1 MKRKNIPKIIL
12 LIFALLF
19 VAFGIHMTEVDA
31 YGNSYVLVLSN
42 HLKANVS
49 NTRSVPEGT
58 WVTVRY
64 PGMKERILR
73 VERIHYN
80 YRAEVT
86 RIEDVTQEFR
96 RNGSYSFRMEKN
108 QGFKITEGLF
118 ADYDGRIFSTQ
129 KRIEQENETVNS
141 RLYMTFRIRDNID
154 KSAIKKITKTD
165 LTWTGSVINREDL
178 TTKLKNGPYTFRLKT
193 DVKFDVDFW
202 KYYKLTIP
210 NKITTNINNLNKI
223 REDKSVTFNIDPNYL
238 QNEVKELKRTEY
250 RPNGRVLQV
259 KNIKD
264 NFKNGKFTQKLRG
277 DTKLEIIEYNKY
289 SLQVP
294 TGLKSNQKDNNKIKE
309 NTKVTITKNG
319 LTNAEI
325 QKVTITNGKN
335 NTKDITAEVKKD
347 AGYTFTMTSN
357 HKINMTSKSK
367 LEYPDNLIWITKKGV
382 SDKYK
387 TENKIKTGTYIPSTQ
402 QITVYPYKTAT
413 GYKKYKK
420 LIIAGRDYT
429 KEFNDE
435 TSEVFKNGVTLK
447 NKSEWTFDVLEQ
459 DKYTITYNSKLIYAP
474 YKEAN
479 MSKSELEKATLTINR
494 KDTNKKLSSKTI
506 VYKGTIIKVIPNTTY
521 KGKYTN
527 TKINTTDITVDLNK
541 GMTKEYTITSNTN
554 ITSNVDMREDYTV
567 VIPKEVK
574 VINKKTNKEITGT
587 VTLKDGDKID
597 VIPRPEFEKRYE
609 KILIPEQNK
618 DITNEIKQTK
628 KVTVEIKG
636 KTTII
641 VDLKQLGK
649 VIIEQPANPAD
660 KIEII
665 TPLNNNEVGMN
676 TKIKLRI
683 TVGSNNYYSTLN
695 ERYSNGSRLQTQLAR
710 AKYNGSSQNVT
721 KTSEVEITTTPK
733 YFEELRISMNLVN
746 KETHTINMI
755 NDTNF
760 TAHILRKNPST
771 QNVEKA
777 LLKYNTDTTSYK
789 NTFLELKYDNKK
801 NKREYLESVKF
812 NDREIKLDN
821 SLTKLRVTAETNKIH
836 DPQKQER
843 IQIKTNPKIV
853 IPIDKKDIKET
864 SEIYWV
870 DKGSTKTIT
879 IPEGSILVVN
889 GKDEPQNRTNTYNI
903 TFTGDTTL
911 DIRDTV
917 GVKVNPVPDD
927 KVFVNG
933 TPEDL
938 TGNLLGHDVETDYY
952 KKENYVVQVPTGKV
966 WNIKGVNKDGKFYFT
981 TGQKNGVELDST
993 VKNVDFLIKAK

>member
-1 MKRKNIPKIIL
+1 MKTKNIHKIII
-12 LIFALLF
+12 LILTLLF
-19 VAFGIHMTEVDA
+19 IAVGINMTEVDA
-31 YGNSYVLVLSN
+31 YGNSYVLVLSRQ
-42 HLKANVS
+42 LTTNVS
-49 NTRSVPEGT
+49 DNRNIPDGT
-58 WVTVRY
+58 WVTVSY
-64 PGMKERILR
+64 PGMKERI
-73 VERIHYN
+73 VKVTRIHYN
-80 YRAEVT
+80 YRAEVVG
-86 RIEDVTQEFR
+86 REDVTQEFK
-96 RNGSYSFRMEKN
+96 RNGSYTFRMDHH
-108 QGFKITEGLF
+108 QGFQLTQGLF
-118 ADYDGRIFSTQ
+118 AGYDGNIFITQ
-129 KRIEQENETVNS
+129 KRVEQTGDFEPNRV
-141 RLYMTFRIRDNID
+141 YMTFRIRDNVD
-154 KSAIKKITKTD
+154 KSAIKKITKTN

-178 TTKLKNGPYTFRLKT
+178 TSKLKSDPYNFQVKNDFR
-193 DVKFDVDFW
+193 FDVDFW

-210 NKITTNINNLNKI
+210 NKITTNITNLNKI
-223 REDKSVTFNIDPNYL
+223 REDTSVTFNIDPNYL

-250 RPNGRVLQV
+250 RPNGNVLQI
-259 KNIKD
+259 KNIKGD
-264 NFKNGKFTQKLRG
+264 FNNGKFTQKLRG
-277 DTKLEIIEYNKY
+277 DTKLEILEYNKY

-294 TGLKSNQKDNNKIKE
+294 TGLKSNQKDNNKIRE
-309 NTKVTITKNG
+309 NAKVTITKNG
-319 LTNAEI
+319 ITNAEI
-325 QKVTITNGKN
+325 QKVTITDGKN
-335 NTKDITAEVKKD
+335 NTKDITQEIKKD

-357 HKINMTSKSK
+357 HKINMTSNSK
-367 LEYPDNLIWITKKGV
+367 LEYPDDLIWITKTGV
-382 SDKYK
+382 TEKYK

-420 LIIAGRDYT
+420 VIIAGRDYT

-435 TSEVFKNGVTLK
+435 TSEIFKNGVTLK
-447 NKSEWTFDVLEQ
+447 NKSEWTFDVTEQ

-506 VYKGTIIKVIPNTTY
+506 VYKGTVIKITPNTTY
-521 KGKYTN
+521 KGKYIN
-527 TKINTTDITVDLNK
+527 TKINTTDITTDLNK
-541 GMTKEYTITSNTN
+541 GMTKEYTINSNTN

-597 VIPRPEFEKRYE
+597 VIPRPEYEKRYE

-618 DITNEIKQTK
+618 DITTELNKTK

-636 KTTII
+636 KTTIT
-641 VDLKQLGK
+641 VNLKQLGK
-649 VIIEQPANPAD
+649 VIIEQPKNPAD
-660 KIEII
+660 KIELI
-665 TPLNNNEVGMN
+665 TKLNNNEVGMN
-676 TKIKLRI
+676 TKIRLKI

-695 ERYSNGSRLQTQLAR
+695 QRYSNGSSLQTQLAR

-721 KTSEVEITTTPK
+721 KTSEVEITTSPK

-760 TAHILRKNPST
+760 TSHILRKNPAT
-771 QNVEKA
+771 QNVEKT
-777 LLKYNTDTTSYK
+777 LLAYNTDTTSYK
-789 NTFLELKYDNKK
+789 NAQLELKYDNKK
-801 NKREYLESVKF
+801 IKREYLSSVKF

-821 SLTKLRVTAETNKIH
+821 LITKLTVSAETNKIH
-836 DPQKQER
+836 DPQRQER
-843 IQIKTNPKIV
+843 VQIKTNPKIT
-853 IPIDKKDIKET
+853 IPIDKNDIKET
-864 SEIYWV
+864 NEIYWV

-879 IPEGSILVVN
+879 IPEGTILVVN
-889 GKDEPQNRTNTYNI
+889 GKDEPQNSTNTYNI

-911 DIRDTV
+911 DLRDTV
-917 GVKVNPVPDD
+917 GVKVTPVPDD

-981 TGQKNGVELDST
+981 TGQKDGVELDST
-993 VKNVDFLIKAK
+993 VKSIEFLTEVK

>member
-31 YGNSYVLVLSN
+31 YGNTYVLVLSN

-49 NTRSVPEGT
+49 DTRRVPDGT

-64 PGMKERILR
+64 PGSKERIVR

-178 TTKLKNGPYTFRLKT
+178 TTKLKSGPYTFQVQNDFR
-193 DVKFDVDFW
+193 FDVDFW

-210 NKITTNINNLNKI
+210 NKITTNISNLNKI

-294 TGLKSNQKDNNKIKE
+294 DGLKSNQKDNNKIKE

-325 QKVTITNGKN
+325 QKVTITDGKN

-357 HKINMTSKSK
+357 HKINMTAKSK

-382 SDKYK
+382 VDKYK

-420 LIIAGRDYT
+420 VIIAGRDYT

-506 VYKGTIIKVIPNTTY
+506 VYKGTVIKVIPNTTY

-527 TKINTTDITVDLNK
+527 TKINTTDITADLNK

-597 VIPRPEFEKRYE
+597 IIPRPEYETRYE
-609 KILIPEQNK
+609 KVLIPEQNK

-636 KTTII
+636 KTTIT

-660 KIEII
+660 KIELI
-665 TPLNNNEVGMN
+665 TKLNNNEVGMN
-676 TKIKLRI
+676 TKIRLKI
-683 TVGSNNYYSTLN
+683 TVGSNNYYSILN
-695 ERYSNGSRLQTQLAR
+695 QKYSNGSSKQTQLAR

-721 KTSEVEITTTPK
+721 KTSEVEITTSPK
-733 YFEELRISMNLVN
+733 YFEELRITMNLVN

-789 NTFLELKYDNKK
+789 NAQLELKYDNKK
-801 NKREYLESVKF
+801 TKREYLISVKF
-812 NDREIKLDN
+812 NEQVVKLDKLITN
-821 SLTKLRVTAETNKIH
+821 LTVTKETNKIY

-853 IPIDKKDIKET
+853 IPIDKNDIKET

-879 IPEGSILVVN
+879 IPEGTILVVN
-889 GKDEPQNRTNTYNI
+889 GKDEPQNSTNTYNI

-917 GVKVNPVPDD
+917 GVKVNPVSDD